1 MTETDASALVAS
13 GSEAPSPIEAVGGWA
28 AVLGRLFRREDLTAS
43 EAASALDSVLA
54 GEANQV
60 QLAAFM
66 AALRTKGETVDEITG
81 LVSAMRARAE
91 PLVIAGELVD
101 TCGTGGDRSRT
112 INVSTIS
119 ALVVAAAGA
128 KVCKHGNRAASSS
141 AGSADVF
148 EALGVVVD
156 LGPAGVERCV
166 AEAGIGFCLAPR
178 FHPAMRHVGPV
189 RGALGVATVFNFLG
203 PLANPADAKRQLIGV
218 GDPAMAERM
227 LAVLEANG
235 TIHAMVVFGHDGL
248 DELTTVTT
256 STVHETVLTGDGTG
270 VYRRRTYEVDPRAL
284 GLAPAQ
290 LSDLQ
295 GGSPALNAE
304 LATAVLAGE
313 LGPRREFVLLN
324 AGAALIVAG
333 LADDLAG
340 GIELAASVLDSGA
353 AGATLAALVTASRRA
368 AAEGL
373 V

>member
-1 MTETDASALVAS
+1 
-13 GSEAPSPIEAVGGWA
+13 
-28 AVLGRLFRREDLTAS
+28 
-43 EAASALDSVLA
+43 
-54 GEANQV
+54 
-60 QLAAFM
+60 
-66 AALRTKGETVDEITG
+66 
-81 LVSAMRARAE
+81 
-91 PLVIAGELVD
+91 
-101 TCGTGGDRSRT
+101 
-112 INVSTIS
+112 
-119 ALVVAAAGA
+119 
-128 KVCKHGNRAASSS
+128 
-141 AGSADVF
+141 
-148 EALGVVVD
+148 
-156 LGPAGVERCV
+156 
-166 AEAGIGFCLAPR
+166 
-178 FHPAMRHVGPV
+178 
-189 RGALGVATVFNFLG
+189 
-203 PLANPADAKRQLIGV
+203 
-218 GDPAMAERM
+218 MAERM

>member
-1 MTETDASALVAS
+1 
-13 GSEAPSPIEAVGGWA
+13 
-28 AVLGRLFRREDLTAS
+28 
-43 EAASALDSVLA
+43 
-54 GEANQV
+54 
-60 QLAAFM
+60 
-66 AALRTKGETVDEITG
+66 
-81 LVSAMRARAE
+81 MRARAE

-101 TCGTGGDRSRT
+101 TCGTGGDRSGT

-148 EALGVVVD
+148 EALGVIVD

-166 AEAGIGFCLAPR
+166 REVGMGFCLAPR
-178 FHPAMRHVGPV
+178 FHPAMRYVGPV

-203 PLANPADAKRQLIGV
+203 PLANPAHAERQLVGI

-235 TIHAMVVFGHDGL
+235 TLHAMVVFGHDGL

-256 STVHETVLTGDGTG
+256 SSVFETVLVSDGTQG
-270 VYRRRTYEVDPRAL
+270 YRRRSYEVDPRAL

-295 GGSPALNAE
+295 GGAPAVNAD
-304 LATAVLAGE
+304 LAGSILAGE
-313 LGPRREFVLLN
+313 AGPRREFVLLN
-324 AGAALIVAG
+324 AGAALVVAG
-333 LADDLAG
+333 LAGDLAS

-353 AGATLAALVTASRRA
+353 AATTLELLVAASRA
-368 AAEGL
+368 AAADGL